1 MRRNFLRNWLA
12 SANNVNMTK
21 SQIAAH
27 TRSRKN
33 HRPGR
38 GWMISAV
45 TSLIILVAACGPAT
59 PPPPTVTPCPV
70 LPPIVVATPSPLP
83 ASILAEASAEEL
95 LLINLYERAN
105 PGVVNIEAA
114 YIREGQIT
122 NTSNGSGFVFDSQ
135 GYIITNNHVV
145 AEADL
150 VRVTFSGGTAHEAQ
164 ILGSDVDS
172 DLAVLLVANPP
183 PEATPLEL
191 GDSDLLEVGQ
201 RVIAIGNPYGLR
213 GTMTA
218 GIISGL
224 GRALRGRVAVSGGL
238 YSNPD
243 IIQTDAAINPGNSG
257 GPLLDS
263 LGRVIG
269 VNTAVEAVDG
279 ISSRI
284 GFAVPVNS
292 VQRIAPYLIEDGIFH
307 YPYLGITEDPR
318 FSLGQLAP
326 ALGLPT
332 TRGVLVASVSPGQPA
347 DRAGLQGGDRDE
359 TVMGYVVRAGGD
371 IIIAA
376 DGREVD
382 SLHTL
387 TAYLIQEKEI
397 GDTVALMVLREGYEI
412 EIVIELGERP

>member
-1 MRRNFLRNWLA
+1 
-12 SANNVNMTK
+12 MTK
-21 SQIAAH
+21 SQITVNAYS
-27 TRSRKN
+27 TKENGIRQGLR
-33 HRPGR
+33 
-38 GWMISAV
+38 ILAV
-45 TSLIILVAACGPAT
+45 SSLTVLTAACEPAT
-59 PPPPTVTPCPV
+59 PPPPTITPCPV
-70 LPPIVVATPSPLP
+70 LPPVVIATPTSLP
-83 ASILAEASAEEL
+83 DSILSEASAEEI

-114 YIREGQIT
+114 TIREGQIT

-135 GYIITNNHVV
+135 GHIITNNHVV

-150 VRVTFSGGTAHEAQ
+150 VRVTFSNGAAQEAE

-172 DLAVLLVANPP
+172 DLAVLFVPNPP
-183 PEATPLEL
+183 PEATPLVL

-213 GTMTA
+213 GTMTT

-224 GRALRGRVAVSGGL
+224 GRSLRGRVAVGGGL

-263 LGRVIG
+263 SGRVVG

-279 ISSRI
+279 IPSRI
-284 GFAVPVNS
+284 GFAVPVNT
-292 VQRIAPYLIEDGIFH
+292 VQRIAPYLIENGSFH

-318 FSLGQLAP
+318 FTLGQLAP

-332 TRGVLVASVSPGQPA
+332 TQGVLVASVSPGQPA
-347 DRAGLQGGDRDE
+347 DRAGVRGGDRDVV
-359 TVMGYVVRAGGD
+359 VMGFTVRAGGD

-376 DGREVD
+376 DGRDVD
-382 SLHTL
+382 GLHSLTS
-387 TAYLIQEKEI
+387 YLIQEKEI
-397 GDTVALMVLREGYEI
+397 GDTVALTVIRDGYEI
-412 EIVIELGERP
+412 EIIVELGERP